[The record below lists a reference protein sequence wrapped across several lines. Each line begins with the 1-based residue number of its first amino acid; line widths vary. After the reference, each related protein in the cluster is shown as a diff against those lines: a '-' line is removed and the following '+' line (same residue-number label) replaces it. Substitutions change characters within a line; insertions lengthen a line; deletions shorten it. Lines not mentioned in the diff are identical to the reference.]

1 MRPGA
6 DFDVAVVGGGVVGG
20 TLAALLGG
28 FGLEVALIE
37 AGEPPLGPTDPE
49 DARVLALTRASERV
63 LRAIGAWHTIE
74 SEPIGCFREMRVWDE
89 GGGGAIHFD
98 SAEIG
103 EPTLGYIVPARLIE
117 AAVCAVHRHLPVL
130 TAFRPARLE
139 TIAWGRERVDLRLAD
154 GRGFSASL
162 VVGADGAASRV
173 RALAGIQ
180 ERVRDYHQS
189 AVCCT
194 AVSERPHGEVAR
206 QRFLETGPLA
216 FLPLADPRH
225 SAIVWSTQSEA
236 AQSLLQATDHDFR
249 RRLTAAFG
257 SALGAIL
264 ETGPRTAFPLV
275 RGHASRYTGE
285 RVALIGDAAHRI
297 HPLAGQGAN
306 LGLMDAATLA
316 EVLQDAH
323 RAGSDLGELRV
334 LRRYERWRKGE
345 NTAMMLIMDVFKEVF
360 GTGLAPVRLLRNLGL
375 SATDAAVP
383 LKRFI
388 MRRAAGL
395 EGDLPRLALETARS
409 QGRRSDRGGW

>member
-1 MRPGA
+1 
-6 DFDVAVVGGGVVGG
+6 
-20 TLAALLGG
+20 
-28 FGLEVALIE
+28 
-37 AGEPPLGPTDPE
+37 
-49 DARVLALTRASERV
+49 
-63 LRAIGAWHTIE
+63 
-74 SEPIGCFREMRVWDE
+74 
-89 GGGGAIHFD
+89 
-98 SAEIG
+98 
-103 EPTLGYIVPARLIE
+103 
-117 AAVCAVHRHLPVL
+117 
-130 TAFRPARLE
+130 
-139 TIAWGRERVDLRLAD
+139 
-154 GRGFSASL
+154 
-162 VVGADGAASRV
+162 
-173 RALAGIQ
+173 
-180 ERVRDYHQS
+180 VRDYHQC

-194 AVSERPHGEVAR
+194 VVSEKPHGEVAR

-216 FLPLADPRH
+216 FLPLCDPQR

-236 AQSLLQATDHDFR
+236 ARLLLRETDHDFR
-249 RRLTAAFG
+249 RRLTAAFD

-323 RAGSDLGELRV
+323 RAGLDLGELRV

-345 NTAMMLIMDVFKEVF
+345 NTAMMLVMDVFKEVF

-375 SATDAAVP
+375 SATDAAIP
-383 LKRFI
+383 LKRWI

-395 EGDLPRLALETARS
+395 EGDLPRLALETARV

>member
-1 MRPGA
+1 MKAGA

-20 TLAALLGG
+20 TLAAIAGG
-28 FGLEVALIE
+28 GGLEVALIE
-37 AGEPPLGPTDPE
+37 AGEPPLDPSDPE

-63 LRAIGAWHTIE
+63 LSAIGAWHSIE

-103 EPTLGYIVPARLIE
+103 EPTLGHIVPARRIE
-117 AAVCAVHRHLPVL
+117 AAVCAVQRHLPAV

-139 TIAWGRERVDLRLAD
+139 TIAWGRERADLRLTD
-154 GRGFSASL
+154 GRGFSVSL

-194 AVSERPHGEVAR
+194 VVTERPHGDVAR
-206 QRFLETGPLA
+206 QRFLSTGPLA
-216 FLPLADPRH
+216 FLPLADPRR
-225 SAIVWSTQSEA
+225 SAIVWSTTNDA
-236 AQSLLQATDHDFR
+236 AQLLMQESDPGFR
-249 RRLTAAFG
+249 SRLTEAFD
-257 SALGAIL
+257 SALGTIL
-264 ETGPRTAFPLV
+264 ETGPRTAFGLV
-275 RGHASRYTGE
+275 RAHAEGYTGK

-306 LGLMDAATLA
+306 LGIMDAATLA

-323 RAGSDLGELRV
+323 RAGSDLGDLRV

-345 NTAMMLIMDVFKEVF
+345 NLAMMLVMDAFKEVF
-360 GTGLAPVRLLRNLGL
+360 GTGLAPVRLLRNLSL
-375 SATDAAVP
+375 SAVDAAVP

-388 MRRAAGL
+388 MRRAVGL
-395 EGDLPRLALETARS
+395 QGDLPRLALETARD